1 MSGNMKKKI
10 SAILLIL
17 LVALLALTSFGSK
30 EVKKD
35 FFAMDTVISVKSKG
49 FFADKAVRET
59 ENEIIRLHNELSVK
73 GVGALASFNKGGEA
87 EEELSFILSEC
98 ERLKEATGGAFDAG
112 IYSVSKLWGFTED
125 NFRVPLKEEIEEGLK
140 YKGTEFDLGAIAKGY
155 GADRVREILSE
166 NKIKDATVSLGG
178 TVILYGDKE
187 KTVAIA
193 SPGGEGY
200 AGYIKAKNV
209 VISTSGGY
217 ERYFEENGEKY
228 SHIINPETGYPAKS
242 GILSATIISE
252 SGTESDS
259 FSTAVFVMG
268 EDKAKKLWKK
278 EEFEAVII
286 TDDGRMIITEGIE
299 NTVTGI
305 DKKYEVEIWR
315 K

>member
-10 SAILLIL
+10 SAVLLIA
-17 LVALLALTSFGSK
+17 LVAVLVLLSFGNK

-35 FFAMDTVISVKSKG
+35 FFAMDTVISVKAKG
-49 FFADKAVRET
+49 FFADKATT
-59 ENEIIRLHNELSVK
+59 EAEKEILRLHDELSVN
-73 GVGALASFNKGGEA
+73 GDGALDSYNKGEYSGGEVSY
-87 EEELSFILSEC
+87 LLSES
-98 ERLKEATGGAFDAG
+98 ERIRKETGGAFDAG

-125 NFRVPLKEEIEEGLK
+125 NFRVPSKEEIEEGLK
-140 YKGTEFDLGAIAKGY
+140 RKGTEFDLGAIAKGY
-155 GADRVREILSE
+155 GADRAREILYE
-166 NKIKDATVSLGG
+166 TKIKDATVSLGG
-178 TVILYGDKE
+178 TILLYGNKE

-193 SPGGEGY
+193 SPEGEGY
-200 AGYIKAKNV
+200 AGFVKAKNV

-217 ERYFEENGEKY
+217 ERYFEENGERY

-242 GILSATIISE
+242 GILSATVISE

-268 EDKAKKLWKK
+268 EDKAKELW
-278 EEFEAVII
+278 ERENFETIII

>member
-1 MSGNMKKKI
+1 MKKKI
-10 SAILLIL
+10 TAVIAIVFVALLIL
-17 LVALLALTSFGSK
+17 FSLGRK
-30 EVKKD
+30 EVQKD
-35 FFAMDTVISVKSKG
+35 FFAMDTVISVKTEG
-49 FFADKAVRET
+49 FFADKATT
-59 ENEIIRLHNELSVK
+59 EAEKEILRLHDELSVN
-73 GVGALASFNKGGEA
+73 GDGALDSYNKGEYSGGEVSY
-87 EEELSFILSEC
+87 LLSES
-98 ERLKEATGGAFDAG
+98 ERIRKETGGAFDAG

-125 NFRVPLKEEIEEGLK
+125 DFRVPSEEEIEEGLK
-140 YKGTEFDLGAIAKGY
+140 YKGTEFDFGAIAKGY
-155 GADRVREILSE
+155 GADRVREILSV
-166 NKIKDATVSLGG
+166 NKIKNATVSLGG
-178 TVILYGDKE
+178 TVLLYGDSE
-187 KTVAIA
+187 KTFAIA

-259 FSTAVFVMG
+259 FSTSVFVMG
-268 EDKAKKLWKK
+268 EDKAKKLWEK
-278 EEFEAVII
+278 EDFEAVII

-305 DKKYEVEIWR
+305 DEKYEVEIWR